1 MSHHGQ
7 TAPPL
12 PLPTGNG
19 NSGGVPAP
27 ASTHHRQPPMELA
40 TLPLAARKPVRLS
53 ITIPHGIYLR
63 IEQQASYEG
72 RSMSNLAAHLLE
84 ISLSGRID

>member
-1 MSHHGQ
+1 MAGRLFRCPCQSAAATVEESPG
-7 TAPPL
+7 PR
-12 PLPTGNG
+12 
-19 NSGGVPAP
+19 PARTTTTR
-27 ASTHHRQPPMELA
+27 STMELA

-53 ITIPHGIYLR
+53 ITIPHGLYRR

>member
-1 MSHHGQ
+1 MGRRLPRCPCQ
-7 TAPPL
+7 PATATVGESRPR
-12 PLPTGNG
+12 
-19 NSGGVPAP
+19 PARTTTTR
-27 ASTHHRQPPMELA
+27 STMELA

-53 ITIPHGIYLR
+53 ITIPHGLYLR

-84 ISLSGRID
+84 ISLPGRID